1 MCYALSMEELNLV
14 CLKIPDKL
22 IGDPFV
28 TSIDKFVNGNI
39 SGLGKPINNI
49 GQVVSTCSCDCSV
62 LSNVLTLKLTTQSR
76 DLTSR
81 QRYHFRRSIS

>member
-1 MCYALSMEELNLV
+1 MCYAISKEDLNLV
-14 CLKIPDKL
+14 SLKIPDKL

-28 TSIDKFVNGNI
+28 TSIDKLVNGNI

-49 GQVVSTCSCDCSV
+49 GQVVRIFSFDWSV
-62 LSNVLTLKLTTQSR
+62 LFYVLTLKLTTQRR

-81 QRYHFRRSIS
+81 QRYHFRRSIR